1 MRDSAQ
7 GNPIFFNEV
16 SKSFDTVQALL
27 PTSLKVGPGEFL
39 TLLGPSGSGKTTLL
53 NIAAGYVS
61 PDRGRVLLGNRD
73 VTHLPPRHR
82 NIGMVF
88 QNYALFPH
96 LNVFD
101 NIAYGLKVRRIPE
114 AEIRTRVRAVL
125 AMVQLEGFE
134 ERRIQQLSGGQQQRV
149 ALARAMVIRP
159 DLLLM
164 DEPLSALDR
173 QLRKHVQLEI
183 RRIHNEHRRTTI
195 YVTHDQ
201 EEALVMSDRIAVMSQ
216 GRIEQVGT
224 PTELYREPKNVFV
237 ARFLGESNLLPVE
250 IAERSGREI
259 SYRVEG
265 ESRIWSMQAHD
276 GMPMRNDRALL
287 LVRPEDLTPAPENE
301 PGIEAGV
308 EEAVYLGELTALK
321 LELATG
327 HSVWMRQMGLPPVR
341 EGEKMRIRWHPQNV
355 RLLKDTGRAA

>member
-1 MRDSAQ
+1 MRATTQ
-7 GNPIFFNEV
+7 GTPIFFNEV
-16 SKSFDTVQALL
+16 SKSYDAVKALL

-61 PDRGRVLLGNRD
+61 PDTGRVFLGSRD

-114 AEIRTRVRAVL
+114 NEIRSRVRAAL

-201 EEALVMSDRIAVMSQ
+201 EEALVMSDCIAVMSQ

-224 PTELYREPKNVFV
+224 PTELYRKPKNVFV
-237 ARFLGESNLLPVE
+237 AKFLGESNLLPVE
-250 IAERSGREI
+250 IAARKGREI

-265 ESRIWSMQAHD
+265 EPHVWSMAEHD
-276 GMPMRNDRALL
+276 GMQVADDRALL

-301 PGIEAGV
+301 PGIDAGV
-308 EEAVYLGELTALK
+308 EEAVYLGELTALR
-321 LELATG
+321 LELKTG
-327 HSVWMRQMGLPPVR
+327 QKVWMRQMGLPPVQT
-341 EGEKMRIRWHPQNV
+341 GEKMRVRWDPEKV
-355 RLLKDTGRAA
+355 RLLENTGQAA